1 MMQELERER
10 RVLEKEKEELDSIK
24 ATNYMNNQ
32 QDFEKK
38 LEEEKDQLRARQE
51 MIENQYR

>member
-1 MMQELERER
+1 MQELERER
-10 RVLEKEKEELDSIK
+10 LELEKEKEELDHIK

-38 LEEEKDQLRARQE
+38 LEEEKEQLRIRQE
-51 MIENQYR
+51 RIENQYR